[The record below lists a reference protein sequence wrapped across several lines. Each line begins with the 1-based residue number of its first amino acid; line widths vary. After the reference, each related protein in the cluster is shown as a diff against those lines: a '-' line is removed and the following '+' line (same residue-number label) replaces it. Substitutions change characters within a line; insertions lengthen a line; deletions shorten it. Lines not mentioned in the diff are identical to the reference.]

1 MFKQL
6 RNKLQGGTSAGAI
19 AMPQVDDLEIGKWYL
34 EQARQLA
41 KSRIESRERVADV
54 ALLALKWMGAI
65 AIVAVGGAATVV
77 VVKRPNPPPV
87 MFVDKATGSV
97 SMLPTATDGK
107 VTFGEKSDR
116 ADLRKYVE
124 RREGYDWE
132 TIQDMHDAV
141 KAMSSEKEGELYD
154 NFIRG
159 ERSPLKVLKN
169 DARVIPKVGAISF
182 IGTTAQ
188 VMFSRK
194 YVPLNSAIKP
204 ETTYWVATINYRH
217 DDIPEKKELQDIN
230 PTGWKATTYTVTRDW
245 SRSGEDTGTPQGGQ
259 Q

>member
-6 RNKLQGGTSAGAI
+6 KNKLQGSTPAGAI

-41 KSRIESRERVADV
+41 KSRVESRERVADV
-54 ALLALKWMGAI
+54 ALLAVKWMGAI
-65 AIVAVGGAATVV
+65 AIVAVAGAAAVV

-87 MFVDKATGSV
+87 LRVDNATGKV
-97 SMLPTATDGK
+97 DVLPTTADGK
-107 VTFGEKSDR
+107 VTFTEKEDR

-141 KAMSSEKEGELYD
+141 MAMSAEKEGELYD

-159 ERSPLKVLKN
+159 DHSPLKMLKN
-169 DARVIPKVGAISF
+169 EARVIPKVGAISF
-182 IGTTAQ
+182 VGTTAQ

-194 YVPLNSAIKP
+194 YVPLNAAIKP
-204 ETTYWVATINYRH
+204 ETTYWVATITYRH
-217 DDIPEKKELQDIN
+217 DNIPEKKELQDIN
-230 PTGWKATTYTVTRDW
+230 PTGWKATSYTVTRDW

-259 Q
+259 P

>member
-6 RNKLQGGTSAGAI
+6 RNKLQGATPSGTI
-19 AMPQVDDLEIGKWYL
+19 AMPQVDDLEIAEWYL

-41 KSRIESRERVADV
+41 KSRVESRERVADV

-65 AIVAVGGAATVV
+65 AIVAVAGAATVV
-77 VVKRPNPPPV
+77 VIKRPNPPPV

-107 VTFGEKSDR
+107 VTFGEKTDR

-124 RREGYDWE
+124 RREAYDWE

-141 KAMSSEKEGELYD
+141 MAMSSAGEGERYD
-154 NFIRG
+154 VFIRG
-159 ERSPLKVLKN
+159 KDSPLKILKN
-169 DARVIPKVGAISF
+169 EMRVVPKVNAISF
-182 IGTTAQ
+182 VGSTAQ

-204 ETTYWVATINYRH
+204 QTTYWIATITYRH
-217 DDIPEKKELQDIN
+217 DNIPEKKELQDIN
-230 PTGWKATTYTVTRDW
+230 PTGWKATSYSVTQDW
-245 SRSGEDTGTPQGGQ
+245 SRSGEDTGTSQGGQ
-259 Q
+259 P

>member
-6 RNKLQGGTSAGAI
+6 KNRLQGGSAAGAI

-34 EQARQLA
+34 EQAKQLA
-41 KSRIESRERVADV
+41 KSRIESRERVAEV
-54 ALLALKWMGAI
+54 AVLAVKWIGAI
-65 AIVAVGGAATVV
+65 AIVAVAGAAAVV

-87 MFVDKATGSV
+87 LRVDNATGKV
-97 SMLPTATDGK
+97 DVLPTSADGK

-124 RREGYDWE
+124 RREAYDWE

-154 NFIRG
+154 KFIRG
-159 ERSPLKVLKN
+159 ERSLLKVLKN
-169 DARVIPKVGAISF
+169 DMRVVPKVNAISF
-182 IGTTAQ
+182 VGSTAQ

-194 YVPLNSAIKP
+194 YVPLNPAIKP
-204 ETTYWVATINYRH
+204 QTTYWIATITYRH

-230 PTGWKATTYTVTRDW
+230 PTGWKATSYSVTQDW
-245 SRSGEDTGTPQGGQ
+245 SRSGDDTSSQEGGHQ
-259 Q
+259 

>member
-1 MFKQL
+1 MFKL
-6 RNKLQGGTSAGAI
+6 IKNKLQGGSAAGAI
-19 AMPQVDDLEIGKWYL
+19 TMPQVDDLELGKWYL
-34 EQARQLA
+34 EQTKQLA
-41 KSRIESRERVADV
+41 KSRVESRDRITDV
-54 ALLALKWMGAI
+54 AVGAVKWMGAI
-65 AIVAVGGAATVV
+65 TIVAVAGMATVV

-87 MFVDKATGSV
+87 LRVDNATGKV
-97 SMLPTATDGK
+97 DVLPTAADGK
-107 VTFGEKSDR
+107 VSFTEKEDR

-141 KAMSSEKEGELYD
+141 KAMSSEQEGELYD

-159 ERSPLKVLKN
+159 DHSPLKVLKA

-182 IGTTAQ
+182 VGSTAQ

-194 YVPLNSAIKP
+194 YVPLNAAIKP
-204 ETTYWVATINYRH
+204 ETTYWVATITYRH
-217 DDIPEKKELQDIN
+217 DNIPEKRELQDIN
-230 PTGWKATTYTVTRDW
+230 PTGWKATSYTVTRDW
-245 SRSGEDTGTPQGGQ
+245 SRSGEDTGTQQGGQ